1 MPPLARFSTSFTIII
16 FILLKETDLGRS
28 SLSKVIQ
35 LGLNHQVRLALVGV
49 RSSSKAV
56 PLIQRRGWW
65 QGRACGAAH

>member
-1 MPPLARFSTSFTIII
+1 MPPLARFSTLFTIII

-35 LGLNHQVRLALVGV
+35 LGLNHQVRLVGV
-49 RSSSKAV
+49 RSLSKSA

-65 QGRACGAAH
+65 